1 MYEHPI
7 SFCPNTPVLFWG
19 VNISVFGPGYLFHP
33 ITARHLPTPISL
45 SCTPPVPV
53 AYAAA
58 RERRV
63 TNPKRSI
70 MGSDQISL
78 IHCNTGVRRTSE
90 QYEASGRRQNNGRT

>member
-1 MYEHPI
+1 MY
-7 SFCPNTPVLFWG
+7 SFGL
-19 VNISVFGPGYLFHP
+19 GYLFHP
-33 ITARHLPTPISL
+33 ISALHLPAPISL

-53 AYAAA
+53 GYAAA
-58 RERRV
+58 SRERRV
-63 TNPKRSI
+63 TNPIRSI